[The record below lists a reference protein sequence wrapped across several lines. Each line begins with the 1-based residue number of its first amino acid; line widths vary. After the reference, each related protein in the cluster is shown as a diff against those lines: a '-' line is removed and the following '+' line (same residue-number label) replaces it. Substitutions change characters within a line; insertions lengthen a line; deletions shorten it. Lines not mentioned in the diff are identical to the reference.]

1 MNDDLIQRAAEVVRR
16 ADALLI
22 GAGAG
27 MGVDSGLPDFRGAH
41 GFWRAYPPYQK
52 LGLNF
57 VELANPCWFRD
68 DPELAWGFYGHRFQ
82 LYRATQPHA
91 GFAILK
97 RWTEHKKHGP
107 FVFTSNVDGHFQRAG
122 FDAVRVVE
130 CHGSLNWLQCTRSC
144 GQPIWPVPDSV
155 PALINLDE
163 ASLRARAPLPACPA
177 CGGLAR
183 PNVLML

>member
-1 MNDDLIQRAAEVVRR
+1 RGLVRPGPGPAAGGVSQAAGQGGKMNDDLIQRAAEVVRR

-68 DPELAWGFYGHRFQ
+68 DPELAWGFYG
-82 LYRATQPHA
+82 
-91 GFAILK
+91 
-97 RWTEHKKHGP
+97 
-107 FVFTSNVDGHFQRAG
+107 
-122 FDAVRVVE
+122 
-130 CHGSLNWLQCTRSC
+130 
-144 GQPIWPVPDSV
+144 
-155 PALINLDE
+155 
-163 ASLRARAPLPACPA
+163 
-177 CGGLAR
+177 
-183 PNVLML
+183 